1 MQFRTSFEPAP
12 NQLRTGSEPDSVG
25 LMDLAA
31 NLLAR
36 ASSLLASY
44 MIGQISAR
52 TSSEPASVMEFGF
65 YYGPLTVSQTG
76 VKYFTR

>member
-1 MQFRTSFEPAP
+1 
-12 NQLRTGSEPDSVG
+12 
-25 LMDLAA
+25 LAA